1 MIKIEQESIKSK
13 RCCLMV
19 FDRDGT
25 LIQDDGY
32 VHRVED
38 LRFLPGVREAL
49 ELASLHSGSIVI
61 ATNQGGIGL
70 GKYGEAQFRLFS
82 LALLAQLK
90 AWGIEIDCILACP
103 HHPSSPKLEMRSCT
117 CRKPGTA
124 MLEEA
129 ISSTKTQLNR
139 VAVFGDKQTD
149 VEMARKVGVAG
160 YLISGNLNSYVAN
173 WIDSHASQSEVLP
186 KSGLE

>member
-1 MIKIEQESIKSK
+1 
-13 RCCLMV
+13 MV
-19 FDRDGT
+19 FDRDST

-32 VHRVED
+32 VHKVED

-49 ELASLHSGSIVI
+49 ELASSHGAILVI

-70 GKYGEAQFRLFS
+70 GKYEKTLFQQFS
-82 LALLAQLK
+82 LALLEQLK
-90 AWGIEIDCILACP
+90 IWGIEVNCILACP
-103 HHPSSPKLEMRSCT
+103 HHPLSPNIEMRRCT

-129 ISSTKTQLNR
+129 ITRTGTPLNR
-139 VAVFGDKQTD
+139 VAVFGDKDTD

-160 YLISGNLNSYVAN
+160 YLVSGNLDSYVAK
-173 WIDSHASQSEVLP
+173 WIDAHI
-186 KSGLE
+186 